1 MNNEELI
8 KKINQ
13 YKEWFYDFDL
23 GSELNVS
30 SKLSNNVKA
39 VHQTRLQMVM
49 ATIDDYFGDNLS
61 QVSCLDIGCH
71 EGYFSFELAKKVNS
85 VLGIDIRAD
94 SLEKADLIRRLKK
107 INNVVFQ
114 KGDCYNLEKFTESK
128 FDLTLFLGVLYH
140 LDNPI
145 GALKSLSAITT
156 KLCIIETQIID
167 DIDAQIEW
175 GSKKWLRKCDGLFA
189 VIDESSEFDAGN
201 AESGSFS
208 ISLCPSIG
216 AIYSILMAVGFK
228 KINIVKPPIDAYEQH
243 ARGRRVVISAAK
255 E

>member
-8 KKINQ
+8 NKLNK

-23 GSELNVS
+23 GSELSYS
-30 SKLSNNVKA
+30 SKLSDDVKA

-49 ATIDDYFGDNLS
+49 EGVSDYFGEKLS

-71 EGYFSFELAKKVNS
+71 EGYFSFEMAKKVNN
-85 VLGIDIRAD
+85 VIGVDIRSD
-94 SLEKADLIRRLKK
+94 SLEKAELIRRFKK

-114 KGDCYNLEKFTESK
+114 HGDCYRLEKFAESK

-140 LDNPI
+140 LENPI
-145 GALKSLSAITT
+145 GALKNLASITK

-167 DIDAQIEW
+167 DIDSQIEW
-175 GSKKWLRKCDGLFA
+175 GSKKWLRKCEGLFA
-189 VIDESSEFDAGN
+189 VIDEQSEFDADN
-201 AESGSFS
+201 AESGSFA

-216 AIYSILMAVGFK
+216 AIYSILKAVGFK
-228 KINIVKPPIDAYEQH
+228 KIVIVKPPIGAYEQH